1 MCCWDCGGNSGC
13 AAAVG
18 NVRGWRSVSIGWTG
32 SVISGIA
39 VLTSSWKP
47 AVSSSMGCPV
57 GDQDNGLE
65 GGAPVWI
72 SIRWAAGSAKRSSG
86 CWRRTTTGRSPG
98 KRLAVVGQSLHVR
111 CVPPVAPLMRSPAA
125 AAAEQQRRLQRPHQR
140 HLWLRSST
148 QQTRASG
155 RRTTASGC
163 SAGRALLSR
172 QLVRNPKPR
181 PIQRVPA
188 GPCPAPAAAGS
199 TNASRAMSV
208 G

>member
-1 MCCWDCGGNSGC
+1 MGCWDYGGNSGC

-47 AVSSSMGCPV
+47 AVSSWMGCPV

-72 SIRWAAGSAKRSSG
+72 SIRWAAGSAKRLSG
-86 CWRRTTTGRSPG
+86 CWKRTMTGRSPG

-111 CVPPVAPLMRSPAA
+111 CVPPVAPLRRSLAG

-148 QQTRASG
+148 QPTRASG

-163 SAGRALLSR
+163 SAGRALPSR
-172 QLVRNPKPR
+172 QRVRNPKPR
-181 PIQRVPA
+181 PIPPAPA
-188 GPCPAPAAAGS
+188 GPCRAPAAAGS
-199 TNASRAMSV
+199 TNGWRAVSV

>member
-1 MCCWDCGGNSGC
+1 MCCWDCGGNNGC

-39 VLTSSWKP
+39 VSTSFWKP
-47 AVSSSMGCPV
+47 AVSLLMGCPV
-57 GDQDNGLE
+57 GDQDNGPE

-72 SIRWAAGSAKRSSG
+72 SIRWAAGSAKKLNG
-86 CWRRTTTGRSPG
+86 FWKRTTTGRSPG
-98 KRLAVVGQSLHVR
+98 KRLAVAGQSLRVR
-111 CVPPVAPLMRSPAA
+111 CVPPVAPLRPSPAGV
-125 AAAEQQRRLQRPHQR
+125 AAEQQLRLQRPHQR

-148 QQTRASG
+148 LILGSG

-163 SAGRALLSR
+163 SAGHDRPSR
-172 QLVRNPKPR
+172 QPVQSPKPR
-181 PIQRVPA
+181 PIQRAPA
-188 GPCPAPAAAGS
+188 GLCRAPAAAGP
-199 TNASRAMSV
+199 TNAWGEVSV